1 MIFDAQRAAYPRFVG
16 IADHLEKTFRLFM
29 TKWLEQLR
37 DSSPDYAFCEKLCED
52 AFALCDRDEAK
63 LLERAETLA
72 DFSMEFLQLQ
82 RELDATGRYRYSTFA
97 EVDEHVYA
105 DPSLAQY
112 GPPYVWAMYF
122 TQAFWVS
129 HCRVWRFFFERF
141 VASAAPEGGRVMEIP
156 TGNGLFLTHF
166 LARKPSWRGV
176 GLDLSDASIAFT
188 EKMLSLNGVRARADV
203 VKRDF
208 FQYAEADG
216 FDRIICGEFLE
227 HVEDPLAVLR
237 KLRALVKKDG
247 RVFLTA
253 AVWAANIDHIYVYE
267 SAEAVRLHVEA
278 ADFEIEEE
286 RVQTVFPGHTP
297 EERRT
302 PINYAAVLAP
312 R

>member
-1 MIFDAQRAAYPRFVG
+1 MIFDEQRAEHPRFVA

-37 DSSPDYAFCEKLCED
+37 DSKPDYPFCEKLCED
-52 AFALCDRDEAK
+52 AYALCDRDERK

-82 RELDATGRYRYSTFA
+82 RELEETGRYRYTTFA
-97 EVDEHVYA
+97 EVDAHVYS
-105 DPSLAQY
+105 DPTLTQY

-129 HCRVWRFFFERF
+129 HCKVWRFFLERF
-141 VASAAPEGGRVMEIP
+141 AAAPLTGRVMEIP

-166 LARKPSWRGV
+166 LARNPKWRGV

-188 EKMLSLNGVRARADV
+188 EKMLSQNGVRDRADV
-203 VKRDF
+203 VKQDF
-208 FQYAEADG
+208 FRYEDGAG

-227 HVEDPLAVLR
+227 HVEDPLAVLK
-237 KLRALVKKDG
+237 KLRALSKPDG

-253 AVWAANIDHIYVYE
+253 AVWAANIDHIYVYD
-267 SAEAVRLHVEA
+267 SAEAVRLHVRA
-278 ADFEIEEE
+278 ADFAIEEE
-286 RVQTVFPGHTP
+286 RVQTVFPGHGP
-297 EERRT
+297 DDART
-302 PINYAAVLAP
+302 PINYSAILCP
-312 R
+312 L